1 MYTPQDKREGVTSI
15 RHLMV
20 ALFCSWLWMPPAFA
34 GLAVDGDIQVHRL
47 GKRVLVL
54 TADNP
59 SFNNLTAV
67 STEKGIVV
75 IDTTTS
81 PALAA
86 KLKAIVARE
95 LGRDDFIYTI
105 NTHHHWD
112 HVFGNQAFKE
122 TTIISHA
129 RTPENIRKSIPPEG
143 HPAPWLT
150 KAPVDQ
156 RRAQL
161 QSLDPKSKTAKRL
174 EKEIAFFLNTYQEL
188 LKDFDVAL
196 PTVTFADHLTL
207 DLGDLTLDLYS
218 YGNADTDNS
227 LIVHVP
233 EEGLVVVG
241 DLYWTASVFSYFGD
255 ESDVDIPRWIDV
267 LGEVVGNEHRIQW
280 VVAGHLD
287 IWSGEHLELR
297 YRYISELWAAV
308 EKAKKAGLNLEEAKQ
323 QLTMDRFSY
332 LERLKFK
339 EYYEKKDQ
347 LDQYKPEVEHLYNVE
362 VFWKQE

>member
-1 MYTPQDKREGVTSI
+1 MNI
-15 RHLMV
+15 RHIMV
-20 ALFCSWLWMPPAFA
+20 ILFCSWLWVQPVFA
-34 GLAVDGDIQVHRL
+34 VLDVDGGIQVHRL
-47 GKRVLVL
+47 SKRVLVL

-59 SFNNLTAV
+59 SFNNLTAI

-86 KLKAIVARE
+86 RLRSIVVRE

-112 HVFGNQAFKE
+112 HVFGNQAFRE

-129 RTPENIRKSIPPEG
+129 RTPAMIRESIPLKG

-150 KAPVDQ
+150 KAPVAQ

-161 QSLDPKSKTAKRL
+161 QGLDSDSKVAKQL
-174 EKEIAFFLNTYQEL
+174 ETDISFFQDTYQEL
-188 LKDFDVAL
+188 LAGFDIAF
-196 PTVTFADHLTL
+196 PDITFDDHLTL
-207 DLGDLTLDLYS
+207 HLGDLTLDLYN
-218 YGNADTDNS
+218 YGEADTDNS
-227 LIVHVP
+227 IIVHVP

-255 ESDVDIPRWIDV
+255 ESSVDIPRWIDV
-267 LGEVVGNEHRIQW
+267 LSKIVADKRGIRR

-287 IWSGEHLELR
+287 IWTGEHLLLR
-297 YRYISELWAAV
+297 HRYISELWAAV
-308 EKAKKAGLNLEEAKQ
+308 KKAKQAGLNLEEAKQ
-323 QLTMDRFSY
+323 QLTYARFSY
-332 LERLKFK
+332 LDRLKFRD
-339 EYYEKKDQ
+339 YYEKNDQ
-347 LDQYKPEVEHLYNVE
+347 LDQYKPDAEHLYNVE
-362 VFWKQE
+362 VFWNQK